1 MRMYQQRGYTRESR
15 VEEGHCLRA
24 VFNPGNV
31 KLNLRAAWLHFAL
44 FCFILVMIARKE
56 PPFVLKFKKMW
67 APGGNLPPPNSP
79 LSSSVCNG
87 KNYTDPNNDGRTD
100 DSSVFDWFECV
111 REVYQEEQK
120 KLCEACQPSPAQET
134 LFVERSGQG
143 AAAAYNLSTNTL
155 SCGTQYTFSRPA
167 HEQGGDPWNIKT
179 NGSYVLAQS
188 LVPGGDVEHTF
199 DCNTC
204 FGQTWVAESTSN
216 PSMHDDLTITGCHA
230 DPPSD
235 CSIYTDCDEPFQIR
249 DARYSTKDTDAL
261 TNAAVLSD
269 GDFGDIK
276 VAYLLLLF
284 EFITLAVH
292 FALGQE
298 GCDGKDSFY
307 EELLKQQL
315 QPFRWLEYSV
325 TASIMLWCALSLSR
339 VQEQFLLISLFV
351 NSFYLNFVGGAMFE
365 VCAWI
370 VRNTKEP
377 HARVRCTVSTRV
389 LSDGLS
395 LSARCARID
404 GLAIKVKTLFRWLQ
418 WICFFSAWL
427 SYATVLWT
435 SFDAMYSIIEPYTS
449 NPNTGVL
456 WAELFDVV
464 AWVNTGIFVTYSC
477 FPLIHLYVFWPW
489 RHPDEAKSTARYAYG
504 ETLYIYASFIAKT
517 TLVATIGYAAFM
529 RED

>member
-1 MRMYQQRGYTRESR
+1 LNQRAG
-15 VEEGHCLRA
+15 
-24 VFNPGNV
+24 
-31 KLNLRAAWLHFAL
+31 WLHFIL
-44 FCFILVMIARKE
+44 FCFIIVMISQKE

-67 APGGNLPPPNSP
+67 APGGNLPPLNSP

-87 KNYTDPNNDGRTD
+87 KNYSDPNNDGRTD
-100 DSSVFDWFECV
+100 DSSVFDWFDCV

-120 KLCEACQPSPAQET
+120 NLCEACRTA
-134 LFVERSGQG
+134 
-143 AAAAYNLSTNTL
+143 
-155 SCGTQYTFSRPA
+155 
-167 HEQGGDPWNIKT
+167 D
-179 NGSYVLAQS
+179 LAQVGNVAKS
-188 LVPGGDVEHTF
+188 IGDRNNATAAHNF
-199 DCNTC
+199 SGNT
-204 FGQTWVAESTSN
+204 
-216 PSMHDDLTITGCHA
+216 
-230 DPPSD
+230 SD
-235 CSIYTDCDEPFQIR
+235 CSIYDEADCDEPFQIR
-249 DARYSTKDTDAL
+249 DDARYSSKDTDAL

-276 VAYLLLLF
+276 VAYLLLIF
-284 EFITLAVH
+284 EFITFAVH

-298 GCDGKDSFY
+298 SCAGPTFY

-339 VQEQFLLISLFV
+339 VQEQFLLVSLFV

-370 VRNTKEP
+370 VRNTKDS
-377 HARVRCTVSTRV
+377 HVRVRCASTCV
-389 LSDGLS
+389 LTLSDG
-395 LSARCARID
+395 
-404 GLAIKVKTLFRWLQ
+404 GLALSMKTLFRWLQ

-435 SFDAMYSIIEPYTS
+435 SFDAMYSIIVPYTS
-449 NPNTGVL
+449 NANTGVL

-464 AWVNTGIFVTYSC
+464 MWVNAGIFVTYSC
-477 FPLIHLYVFWPW
+477 FPLIHVYVFWPW
-489 RHPDEAKSTARYAYG
+489 RCTNEAKSRARYNYG